1 MKDYIFTSESVTEG
15 HPDKICD
22 QIADAIVDAAL
33 AQDPYSNMAVECTI
47 KDDFVLIYG
56 ECNTKAE
63 LDYETIALNE
73 IKRIGYTEEYHVHT
87 VVNQQSP
94 EIHNAVNRD
103 EVCAGDQG
111 IMFGYACDENDEYM
125 PLTIYYAHLLARQLS
140 KVRRQHPDLLKPD
153 GKTQV
158 SVEYENDEIKRI
170 DTIVV
175 STQHSKDITQEEIKE
190 LIMNEVIKPCIDE
203 KYLDEKSGYF
213 MSKLLD
219 WYNNLDSETKNIVFP
234 TFNNYIYNLIDSN
247 KDLSFKMFTQNIQ
260 DSINKGISTNKNY
273 FSELNKDIH
282 ILLKKYFDCESS
294 FSFDFIS
301 LDDVYELIRN
311 IDLDV
316 KIDEQFI
323 FDLLGTVLVSK
334 NISMVQSIVN
344 KEVNSSN
351 KVFKRSNR
359 DGE

>member
-1 MKDYIFTSESVTEG
+1 MKNYIFTSESVTEG

-125 PLTIYYAHLLARQLS
+125 PLTIYYAHLLARQLT

-175 STQHSKDITQEEIKE
+175 STQHSANVTKEEIKE
-190 LIMNEVIKPCIDE
+190 II
-203 KYLDEKSGYF
+203 
-213 MSKLLD
+213 
-219 WYNNLDSETKNIVFP
+219 
-234 TFNNYIYNLIDSN
+234 NY
-247 KDLSFKMFTQNIQ
+247 SFKKSKKSNTQL
-260 DSINKGISTNKNY
+260 T
-273 FSELNKDIH
+273 F
-282 ILLKKYFDCESS
+282 
-294 FSFDFIS
+294 
-301 LDDVYELIRN
+301 
-311 IDLDV
+311 
-316 KIDEQFI
+316 
-323 FDLLGTVLVSK
+323 
-334 NISMVQSIVN
+334 
-344 KEVNSSN
+344 
-351 KVFKRSNR
+351 
-359 DGE
+359 